1 VSSEYDVEPIPGLP
15 ARPPQG
21 ETILWQG
28 SPDWRSFAMSAMHV
42 RMVFAWF
49 GLIGAFRLAS
59 AWHDGAV
66 TSLVWTQI
74 AFLALLSLI
83 AAALLCAFAFAV
95 ARTTVYT
102 ITNRRVVMRFGV
114 ALPMTVNLPY
124 GQIDGASLRA
134 LEDGF
139 GDIPLVLASNRGLSW
154 MVLWPHARPWRFSRP
169 EPMLRSIPDAA
180 SVAGL
185 LARAFAETQPARV
198 AAVASAPVAQDG
210 ARPHLAPA
218 G

>member
-1 VSSEYDVEPIPGLP
+1 MSDDYDVEPIPGLP
-15 ARPPQG
+15 ALPPKG

-28 SPDWRSFAMSAMHV
+28 KPDWHSFAMSALHV

-59 AWHDGAV
+59 AWHDGAL

-83 AAALLCAFAFAV
+83 AAALLCAFAYAV

-102 ITNRRVVMRFGV
+102 VTNRRVVMRFGV

-124 GQIDGASLRA
+124 SQIDGASLRN
-134 LEDGF
+134 LGEGF

-154 MVLWPHARPWRFSRP
+154 MVLWPHA
-169 EPMLRSIPDAA
+169 
-180 SVAGL
+180 
-185 LARAFAETQPARV
+185 
-198 AAVASAPVAQDG
+198 
-210 ARPHLAPA
+210 
-218 G
+218 

>member
-1 VSSEYDVEPIPGLP
+1 MSSEYDVEPIPGLP
-15 ARPPQG
+15 ALPPQG

-28 SPDWRSFAMSAMHV
+28 SPDWRSFAVSALHV
-42 RMVFAWF
+42 RKVFAWF
-49 GLIGAFRLAS
+49 GLIAAWRLAS
-59 AWHDGAV
+59 AIHDGAI

-83 AAALLCAFAFAV
+83 AAALVCAFAYAV

-102 ITNRRVVMRFGV
+102 ITNRRVAMRFGV

-124 GQIDGASLRA
+124 RQIDGASLRN
-134 LEDGF
+134 LGEGF

-169 EPMLRSIPDAA
+169 EPMLRSVPDAA
-180 SVAGL
+180 AVAGL
-185 LARAFAETQPARV
+185 LARAFTETQPARIAVV
-198 AAVASAPVAQDG
+198 ATQAAQDG

>member
-1 VSSEYDVEPIPGLP
+1 MSDDYDVEPIPGLP
-15 ARPPQG
+15 ALPPKG

-28 SPDWRSFAMSAMHV
+28 KPDWHSFAMSALHV

-59 AWHDGAV
+59 AWHDGAL

-83 AAALLCAFAFAV
+83 AAALLCAFAYAV

-102 ITNRRVVMRFGV
+102 VTNRRVVMRFGV

-124 GQIDGASLRA
+124 SQIDGASLRN
-134 LEDGF
+134 LGDGF

-185 LARAFAETQPARV
+185 IARAFAETQPARLGSV
-198 AAVASAPVAQDG
+198 AEPSGSRDG